1 MEKLQLR
8 VLGNAHEF
16 QVEPEGGK
24 VCVQFKS
31 RSYEVQVQRQE
42 SACLSAD
49 TAQAPAL
56 LVFVEGEPFY
66 VRVENKSEEKY
77 QVFLADEN
85 LSVVQED
92 DLIKSKTREQKA
104 GSEASLHEVL
114 APMPGKVVTVRVQP
128 GDGVQIR
135 QVLLTLEAMK
145 MENEILS
152 PSNGVV
158 KEVRVKPG
166 DSQGAGDCL
175 VIVEGH

>member
-42 SACLSAD
+42 SA
-49 TAQAPAL
+49 QAPAL

-66 VRVENKSEEKY
+66 VRVEKKSEGKY

-166 DSQGAGDCL
+166 DSPGAGDCL